1 MNKTRLIAD
10 IKKLINE
17 LEASG
22 GSAPSPLV
30 LEFIDGLENQ
40 TFTISTNTAPK
51 SKTTPRKPRK
61 TAARKKDPVAVANTI
76 SELSSRLKA
85 AFESDEKFERTV
97 QDLEESGLTKA
108 SVIEVYN
115 AVFDTRKSFPKSVS
129 KDALM
134 KALRKDRIAKV
145 RAAS

>member
-1 MNKTRLIAD
+1 MNKARLIAD
-10 IKKLINE
+10 LKSLMKDVEDL
-17 LEASG
+17 G
-22 GSAPSPLV
+22 GNAPSSLL
-30 LEFIDGLENQ
+30 LEFVTGLENQ
-40 TFTISTNTAPK
+40 TFTIST
-51 SKTTPRKPRK
+51 KTTRKPSGIPRKPRK
-61 TAARKKDPVAVANTI
+61 TAAGKKDPAAVANTI
-76 SELSSRLKA
+76 SELSSKLRA

-129 KDALM
+129 KDALL

>member
-1 MNKTRLIAD
+1 M
-10 IKKLINE
+10 
-17 LEASG
+17 
-22 GSAPSPLV
+22 
-30 LEFIDGLENQ
+30 
-40 TFTISTNTAPK
+40 
-51 SKTTPRKPRK
+51 
-61 TAARKKDPVAVANTI
+61 ANTI